1 MPIINSSTIDGLM
14 EDPAKTVKNW
24 STLIRKIWDNP
35 ALKDQLLADPHKF
48 LKENGFNT
56 TDTQAIEIHENSP
69 KTLHLIIPEKPKREL
84 SDEIL
89 SHIVAGTG
97 K

>member
-1 MPIINSSTIDGLM
+1 M
-14 EDPAKTVKNW
+14 EDPAKTVRLW

-35 ALKDQLLADPHKF
+35 SLKDQLKADPHSF
-48 LKENGFNT
+48 LKENGLT
-56 TDTQAIEIHENSP
+56 IHKTQSIEIHENSP
-69 KTLHLIIPEKPKREL
+69 ETLHLILPEKPKREL

-89 SHIVAGTG
+89 SHIVAGSG